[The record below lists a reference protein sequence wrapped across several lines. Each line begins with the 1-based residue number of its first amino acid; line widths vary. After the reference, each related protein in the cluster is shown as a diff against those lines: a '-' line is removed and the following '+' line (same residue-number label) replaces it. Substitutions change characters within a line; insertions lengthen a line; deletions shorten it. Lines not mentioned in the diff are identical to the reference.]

1 MGTLKD
7 KIDSYNA
14 AKLQKVPADILATMA
29 QATEELKRSGIEE
42 GALKTGDTMP
52 DFELPNQHGE
62 RRRLSDYLAKSPVV
76 LNIYRGGW
84 CPYCNMEMKALHD
97 VLPDIESRGAQL
109 VGMAPETPDKAMS
122 TAERHDIAI
131 DILSDAG
138 NRVAEQIGLVFELP
152 EALRPIYEQFGTD
165 LAAYNG
171 DDSFK
176 LPVPATYIIGQDGV
190 IVFDFVNADYTQRLE
205 PSEIVAR
212 LDSLAME
219 SVRPL
224 KSAAGS

>member
-1 MGTLKD
+1 MGALKD
-7 KIDSYNA
+7 AIDSYNR
-14 AKLQKVPADILATMA
+14 AKQEKVSAEILETMA
-29 QATEELKRSGIEE
+29 HATEDLRRSGIERR
-42 GALKTGDTMP
+42 ALRTGDTMP

-97 VLPDIESRGAQL
+97 VLPEIQAHGAQL
-109 VGMAPETPDKAMS
+109 VAMAPETPDKAMS
-122 TAERHDIAI
+122 TAERHAIGI

-138 NRVAEQIGLVFELP
+138 NRVAGQMGLVFELP
-152 EALRPIYEQFGTD
+152 QALRRIYEKIGID
-165 LAAYNG
+165 LPAYNG

-205 PSEIVAR
+205 PAEIVAR
-212 LDSLAME
+212 LAA
-219 SVRPL
+219 R
-224 KSAAGS
+224 SAREK